1 MKLTDSIYEIVAKD
15 EELDLFE
22 GQYPLKQGV
31 TYNSYIIK
39 DDKIAI
45 MDTVDRRKKEIWLKE
60 VEETLH
66 GQSPDYLVV
75 SHMEP
80 DHGACIQEICEKYPD
95 IQLVGNIKTF
105 QMIDEYF
112 DVNSQIKRIQV
123 KEGETLELGHHT
135 LTFIMAPMVHWPE
148 VMMTYVQE
156 EKLLFSADA
165 FGTFQDDK
173 HPWVN
178 EARRYYTNIVG
189 KYGMQVQNVLKKIKA
204 FDVQMICP
212 LHGPVLKDDLLQ
224 YIRYYQLW
232 SSYEPEESGVLI
244 ACASI
249 HGHTM
254 EAVQF
259 LKEELEKHG
268 ENVIICDLCRE
279 DVSYAVADAFQ
290 YDRLVLAASSYDGGM
305 FCPMEEFLHHLKS
318 KNFQNRL
325 VAFIENGTWAPCA
338 SKAMKEIVS
347 TMKNMDDL
355 GSITIKGAMKKENQ
369 EALRELSL
377 KIVDGGCV
385 DEACV

>member
-1 MKLTDSIYEIVAKD
+1 
-15 EELDLFE
+15 
-22 GQYPLKQGV
+22 
-31 TYNSYIIK
+31 
-39 DDKIAI
+39 
-45 MDTVDRRKKEIWLKE
+45 
-60 VEETLH
+60 
-66 GQSPDYLVV
+66 
-75 SHMEP
+75 
-80 DHGACIQEICEKYPD
+80 
-95 IQLVGNIKTF
+95 
-105 QMIDEYF
+105 
-112 DVNSQIKRIQV
+112 
-123 KEGETLELGHHT
+123 
-135 LTFIMAPMVHWPE
+135 
-148 VMMTYVQE
+148 
-156 EKLLFSADA
+156 
-165 FGTFQDDK
+165 
-173 HPWVN
+173 
-178 EARRYYTNIVG
+178 
-189 KYGMQVQNVLKKIKA
+189 
-204 FDVQMICP
+204 
-212 LHGPVLKDDLLQ
+212 
-224 YIRYYQLW
+224 
-232 SSYEPEESGVLI
+232 
-244 ACASI
+244 
-249 HGHTM
+249 M